1 MYTKLLVLSV
11 EITSIPLRS
20 KLVAMY
26 GEAKMLSCGYFSKSV
41 HNKVLPFV
49 YLATNKA
56 SEVKGGVAT
65 VLSVLWQ
72 LFFQLPMNTTFEY
85 LLQILF
91 NMDKLHEHYNI

>member
-1 MYTKLLVLSV
+1 
-11 EITSIPLRS
+11 
-20 KLVAMY
+20 MY

-56 SEVKGGVAT
+56 SEVVKVKDGVAT

-72 LFFQLPMNTTFEY
+72 LFFQLSMNTTFEY